1 MRRILFANGD
11 ISRVRLVSTVGMESE
26 TVFALDML
34 GRAGRTPFADWYK
47 NVHAQ
52 LGPRVQMLK
61 TLVKALR
68 PTSAL
73 LSFREHPGHAHEEPL
88 EAAGIGFDDA
98 QAAIEEFREVAV
110 RPTWMSIRRHL
121 EGERSARGRI
131 LATGGVDRLLTTLHS
146 RVRWDS
152 RTLELPGGDGED
164 VRLDGR
170 GLALAPSFF
179 LHDRDP
185 VLVWEGEQPTLVFP
199 ALPDPASTGA
209 RQLKGDERAL
219 VALVGRT
226 RAEVMRALTAKC
238 TTGELAGRL
247 GVSPA
252 GASQHTGVLRQAGL
266 ITTERSRNTVVHALT
281 PLGHALLGEV

>member
-1 MRRILFANGD
+1 M
-11 ISRVRLVSTVGMESE
+11 RLVSTVGMESE

-34 GRAGRTPFADWYK
+34 GRAGRTPFAEWHK
-47 NVHAQ
+47 KVHAE
-52 LGPRVQMLK
+52 LGSRAQTLK

-73 LSFREHPGHAHEEPL
+73 LSFRERPTQMHEEPL
-88 EAAGIGFDDA
+88 EAAGIGLAEA

-131 LATGGVDRLLTTLHS
+131 LATGGVDRLLATLHS

-152 RTLELPGGDGED
+152 KSLQLQGCDGED

-185 VLVWEGEQPTLVFP
+185 VLVWECGQPTLVFP
-199 ALPDPASTGA
+199 ALPDPAGTGGEQVK
-209 RQLKGDERAL
+209 RGERAL
-219 VALVGRT
+219 IALVGRT
-226 RAEVMRALTAKC
+226 RAEVMRALTAKS
-238 TTGELAGRL
+238 TTGQLAGRL

-266 ITTERSRNTVVHALT
+266 ITTERSRNTVLHALT